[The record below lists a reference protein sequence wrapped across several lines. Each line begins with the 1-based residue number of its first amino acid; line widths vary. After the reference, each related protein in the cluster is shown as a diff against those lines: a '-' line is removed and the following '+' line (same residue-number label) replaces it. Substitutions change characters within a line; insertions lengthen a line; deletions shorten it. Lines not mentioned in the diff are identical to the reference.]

1 MTLRGLPL
9 VLQASIVMNHNRE
22 AWAMPG
28 DLEEYLKLYDEAD
41 RVARQL
47 HLALSDL
54 SVKLAQVRQLPR
66 LLLQPESGKWPTQEE
81 LRALCQ
87 TMDTKAAPLQAK
99 YNALSE
105 EQWKIVPHPLT
116 IGRR

>member
-1 MTLRGLPL
+1 MTL
-9 VLQASIVMNHNRE
+9 SHIRE
-22 AWAMPG
+22 TWRMPG
-28 DLEEYLKLYDEAD
+28 DLEEYLKLYNEAD

-66 LLLQPESGKWPTQEE
+66 LLLQAESGKWPTQEE

-87 TMDTKAAPLQAK
+87 TMDTKAAPLQAQ

-105 EQWKIVPHPLT
+105 EQRNSAPHPLT

>member
-1 MTLRGLPL
+1 
-9 VLQASIVMNHNRE
+9 
-22 AWAMPG
+22 MPG

-41 RVARQL
+41 RVARKL
-47 HLALSDL
+47 HLALGDL
-54 SVKLAQVRQLPR
+54 SAKLAQVRQLPR

-81 LRALCQ
+81 LRTLCQ

-99 YNALSE
+99 YNALSD
-105 EQWKIVPHPLT
+105 EQRKTAPHPLT

>member
-1 MTLRGLPL
+1 MSG
-9 VLQASIVMNHNRE
+9 E
-22 AWAMPG
+22 
-28 DLEEYLKLYDEAD
+28 LEEYLALWDEAD
-41 RVARQL
+41 RAARPL

-54 SVKLAQVRQLPR
+54 GAKIAQVRQLPR

-87 TMDTKAAPLQAK
+87 EMDVKAAPLQAK
-99 YNALSE
+99 YNVLTDE
-105 EQWKIVPHPLT
+105 ERKTVPPPFT